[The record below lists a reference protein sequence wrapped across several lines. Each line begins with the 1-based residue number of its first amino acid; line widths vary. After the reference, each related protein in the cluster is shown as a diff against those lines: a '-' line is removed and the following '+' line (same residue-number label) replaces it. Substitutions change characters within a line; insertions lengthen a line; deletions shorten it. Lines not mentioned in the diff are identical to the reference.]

1 MITEQQVVVTSVLV
15 CLVGLI
21 AFTIGLWVGHGR
33 EREYVDQ
40 LEDELEHVLALGGI
54 PPKVPEIAE
63 VAHEVGP
70 VIGQH
75 PAWTKRPPYPWP
87 ARCGPDPCIESLE
100 PSAGFISRNDGTQ
113 IEWSPPGRTVL
124 VPSAVIPPDP
134 DASVTAWTKAM
145 AADMDRF
152 IRERIEGTDELL
164 REITR

>member
-40 LEDELEHVLALGGI
+40 LEEELGQLLALGER
-54 PPKVPEIAE
+54 PPE
-63 VAHEVGP
+63 VAHEGPRQVVLPRLGMAINIEHEAWLKHADQAPGGKLHDIHGGPGENCWCGYVG
-70 VIGQH
+70 H
-75 PAWTKRPPYPWP
+75 
-87 ARCGPDPCIESLE
+87 DP
-100 PSAGFISRNDGTQ
+100 
-113 IEWSPPGRTVL
+113 VL
-124 VPSAVIPPDP
+124 VPSVVIPPDP

-152 IRERIEGTDELL
+152 ITGLVSQTDEML